1 MIQIYNALVLESHQ
15 GSLTDLTSTIK
26 TNIKDVRL
34 SVCHHLSQDMHE
46 DIDFAFVEITTEKDL
61 VVLQNIL
68 NHKIKVIAVLFQTEC
83 LKSVLSYDV
92 TAFIVSPFE
101 VALITKAIDKTKAY
115 LNMEIMGLRMDS
127 VLHLQQPKRS
137 STIIIP
143 TGEGFEVIRINDIIQ
158 VQADRA
164 YCILYLLNGR
174 KMIVSKPLREI
185 EEMLPQDVF
194 FRSHISHLV
203 NVNSVIC
210 YRKEDGGA
218 IVLSDGS
225 KVPVAKKRKDELM
238 EVLSVA

>member
-1 MIQIYNALVLESHQ
+1 MIQIYNALMVESQ
-15 GSLTDLTSTIK
+15 PNSLGDLALTIK
-26 TNIKDVRL
+26 SNVKDIRLNVCTQLTNEMY
-34 SVCHHLSQDMHE
+34 Q
-46 DIDFAFVEITTEKDL
+46 DIDFAFVEIATESDL
-61 VVLQNIL
+61 IVLQNIL
-68 NHKIKVIAVLFQTEC
+68 DRNIKVIAVLFQTEC

-92 TAFIVSPFE
+92 SAFIVSPFE
-101 VALITKAIDKTKAY
+101 VALITKAIDKTKAL

-127 VLHLQQPKRS
+127 VLHLQHPKRS

-143 TGEGFEVIRINDIIQ
+143 TGEGFEVIRINEIIQ

-174 KMIVSKPLREI
+174 KMTVSKPLREI
-185 EEMLPQDVF
+185 EEMLPQDIF

-225 KVPVAKKRKDELM
+225 KVPVAKKRKEELI